1 MSISLQLLAAL
12 LRFILGHRFSEFT
25 LIMYYAAL
33 KAKMAKICVNAN
45 LDQAVANKN
54 LATIKPN
61 LRAKKEKICR
71 CLIAF
76 ASITSR

>member
-45 LDQAVANKN
+45 LDQAGANKK

-61 LRAKKEKICR
+61 LRAKKERIC
-71 CLIAF
+71 
-76 ASITSR
+76 S

>member
-54 LATIKPN
+54 FINRQLK
-61 LRAKKEKICR
+61 
-71 CLIAF
+71 
-76 ASITSR
+76 